1 MNKAAMERVSGAKAL
16 HFLSVAEAGR
26 LVEMRALSP
35 IDLVEAFLARIDAV
49 DGQIHSYITVL
60 AERARSAAKK
70 AHAEIAAGR
79 WKGPLHGIPFAVK
92 DNYHVTGVPTTGGSR
107 LMPGYI
113 ADDTSTIVGKLE
125 QAGAI
130 LLGKL
135 NTWEYGTGNG
145 QVYHD
150 LPYEVARNPWD
161 LRRFTGGSSTGAGA
175 SVAAGTAMFAL
186 GSDTGG
192 SIRLPAAACG
202 LQGFKATYGLVSRAG
217 CIPNC
222 WSLDHTGPLCW
233 TVEDSAIVLQ
243 AIAGYDKRDPSSAA
257 VDLPDYRQSLQQ
269 GVKGLVV
276 GVVRDL
282 GPEGSAL
289 DAVNATAI
297 DHAAKVLEGLGA
309 IIRDVKL
316 PAPLTH
322 YRQSS
327 WIINWSESLSIHE
340 QDFMERNHLMGQA
353 LREKMMSGF
362 TVRAVDY
369 IAALRLRKSL
379 AKATDA
385 LVRSCDVLLIANAF
399 HIAPRFD
406 EPDTVLLFT
415 TETASSVFNITGH
428 PALSLCT
435 GFDPGGVPLNAQIVG
450 RYFDEA
456 TVLKVAQ
463 AYESATPW
471 RDRRPTL

>member
-1 MNKAAMERVSGAKAL
+1 MNKLAKAAQPETTAL
-16 HFLSVAEAGR
+16 HFLSVADAGR
-26 LVEMRALSP
+26 LIQTQALSP
-35 IDLVEAFLARIDAV
+35 VDLVEALLARIAAV

-60 AERARSAAKK
+60 AGRARKAAMR
-70 AHAEIAAGR
+70 ADAEIKAGR
-79 WKGPLHGIPFAVK
+79 CKGPLHGIPFAIK
-92 DNYHVTGVPTTGGSR
+92 DNYHVAGVATTGGSR
-107 LMPGYI
+107 LMADYI
-113 ADDTSTIVGKLE
+113 ADDTSTIVDRLE

-161 LRRFTGGSSTGAGA
+161 IRRFTGGSSTGAGA
-175 SVAAGTAMFAL
+175 AVAAGTAMFAL
-186 GSDTGG
+186 GADTGG

-202 LQGFKATYGLVSRAG
+202 LQGLKPTFGRVSRAG

-222 WSLDHTGPLCW
+222 WSLDCTGALCW
-233 TVEDSAIVLQ
+233 SVEDSAIVLQ
-243 AIAGYDKRDPSSAA
+243 TIAGFDRRDPSSARID
-257 VDLPDYRQSLQQ
+257 VPDYRQSLHQ
-269 GVKGLVV
+269 GVKGLVI
-276 GVVRDL
+276 GIVRDL

-289 DAVNATAI
+289 DAANAAAI
-297 DHAAKVLEGLGA
+297 DDAAEVLKGLGA
-309 IIRDVKL
+309 IIRDVRL
-316 PAPLTH
+316 PAPLPH
-322 YRQSS
+322 YRDTAK
-327 WIINWSESLSIHE
+327 IINWSESLSIHE
-340 QDFMERNHLMGQA
+340 QDFLARSHLMGQA

-362 TVRAVDY
+362 LVRAVDY

-385 LVRSCDVLLIANAF
+385 LVRSCDALLLANAF
-399 HIAPRFD
+399 HIAPRLD
-406 EPDTVLLFT
+406 EPDTVPLFT
-415 TETASSVFNITGH
+415 SDTASSVFNVTGH
-428 PALSLCT
+428 PAFSICT

-463 AYESATPW
+463 AFESATPW
-471 RDRRPTL
+471 RDRRPDL

>member
-1 MNKAAMERVSGAKAL
+1 MNKPATAQHGDAKAL
-16 HFLSVAEAGR
+16 HFLSVAEASR
-26 LVEMRALSP
+26 LIAARALSP
-35 IDLVEAFLARIDAV
+35 IELVEAFLARIEAV

-60 AERARSAAKK
+60 AERARAAAKQ
-70 AHAEIAAGR
+70 AHVEIAAGR
-79 WKGPLHGIPFAVK
+79 LKGPLHGIPFAVK
-92 DNYHVTGVPTTGGSR
+92 DNYHVAGVRTTGGSR
-107 LMPGYI
+107 LMPDFI
-113 ADDTSTIVGKLE
+113 AADTSTIVRRLE
-125 QAGAI
+125 EAGAI

-145 QVYHD
+145 RVYHD

-161 LRRFTGGSSTGAGA
+161 LARFTGGSSTGAGA

-233 TVEDSAIVLQ
+233 TVEDCAIVLQ
-243 AIAGYDKRDPSSAA
+243 AIAGHDKRDPSSAP
-257 VDLPDYRQSLQQ
+257 VTPPDYRQFLHQ

-276 GVVRDL
+276 GVIRDL
-282 GPEGSAL
+282 GPEGAAL
-289 DAVNATAI
+289 DPANAVAI
-297 DHAAKVLEGLGA
+297 DAAANRLESLGA
-309 IIRDVKL
+309 IIRDVIL

-322 YRQSS
+322 YRQTS

-340 QDFMERNHLMGQA
+340 QDFMQRSHLMGQA

-362 TVRAVDY
+362 MVKAVDY

-385 LVRSCDVLLIANAF
+385 LVHSCDALLIANAF
-399 HIAPRFD
+399 HVAPRFD
-406 EPDTVLLFT
+406 EPDTVPLFT

-428 PALSLCT
+428 PALSICT
-435 GFDPGGVPLNAQIVG
+435 GFDDGGVPLNAQIVG

-456 TVLKVAQ
+456 TVLRVAQ

-471 RDRRPTL
+471 RDRRPNL

>member
-1 MNKAAMERVSGAKAL
+1 MNKPTIAQSVDGKAL
-16 HFLSVAEAGR
+16 HFLTVTEASR
-26 LVEMRALSP
+26 LIASRALSP
-35 IDLVEAFLARIDAV
+35 VDLVEAFLARIDAV
-49 DGQIHSYITVL
+49 DGQIHSYITML
-60 AERARSAAKK
+60 AERARAAAHK
-70 AHAEIAAGR
+70 ADAEIKAGR

-107 LMPGYI
+107 LMPDYV
-113 ADDTSTIVGKLE
+113 ADDTSTIVGRLE
-125 QAGAI
+125 DAGAI

-145 QVYHD
+145 NVYHD

-161 LRRFTGGSSTGAGA
+161 LARFTGGSSTGAGA

-233 TVEDSAIVLQ
+233 TVEDCAIVMQ
-243 AIAGYDKRDPSSAA
+243 AIAGYDARDPSSAK
-257 VDLPDYRQSLQQ
+257 VTPPDYRQFLHQ
-269 GVKGLVV
+269 GVTGLVI

-282 GPEGSAL
+282 GPEGVTL
-289 DAVNATAI
+289 DPANAAAI
-297 DHAAKVLEGLGA
+297 DEAAKVLESLGA
-309 IIRDVKL
+309 IIRDVTL
-316 PAPLTH
+316 PAPLTQ
-322 YRQSS
+322 YRQAL
-327 WIINWSESLSIHE
+327 WVINWAESLSIHE
-340 QDFMERNHLMGQA
+340 KDFMERSHLMGQA

-362 TVRAVDY
+362 MTRAVDY
-369 IAALRLRKSL
+369 LAALRLRKTL
-379 AKATDA
+379 TKATDA
-385 LVRSCDVLLIANAF
+385 VVKSCDAMLIANAF

-406 EPDTVLLFT
+406 EPATVQPFT
-415 TETASSVFNITGH
+415 TDTASGVFNISGH
-428 PALSLCT
+428 PALSVCT
-435 GFDPGGVPLNAQIVG
+435 GFSSGIPLNAQIVG

-456 TVLKVAQ
+456 TVLKVAH
-463 AYESATPW
+463 AFETATPW
-471 RDRRPTL
+471 RDRRPNL